1 MDKIIAHRDY
11 LPLMEIGGRSDF
23 SPASSNELQFER
35 QYRSQIA
42 QPLSP
47 RSDLYTYRPVEG
59 VTQKYFNAPGEL
71 DGPVTLA
78 ANGKELIDSDLYFKN
93 NGKCPLYLFEGGEC
107 DTIRYDF
114 QYIRLVP
121 IRDNTKGDR
130 RTTTRI
136 GDRVINGAWKL
147 EASLYLTIQRTIKYK
162 LKAPSNLDELPQ
174 REREKY
180 NEQIK
185 LETIH
190 GRVANNV
197 VLATSKLVYKSRAC
211 EQTKGKPPGV
221 DFDWYFEIDEIEKL
235 EGLNILQDSGKE
247 TGKFLE
253 DEFGDLTI
261 PIYEKFS
268 VADRIKSIASL
279 GDDSC
284 WTLTNPDGSIELQS
298 RPITQHIIWQNHSP
312 TGPFIGALGLEERKT
327 GINYYEAT
335 EENWYR
341 FANGTRT
348 PEEIAAGVGAY
359 KSRTQEWFWE
369 NFKQVSFFLEPPTG
383 FLGASDK
390 VQVEWIRDRRHIYY
404 GKTTKTGRGNDTIL
418 VARGLEETSLSAES
432 RKFDPNWLNFDSDRK
447 KSYLEMYMSFVDP
460 TFVPEMG
467 SPDWTTSGVP
477 MKDPYTGR
485 TVYIRYL
492 IKNLEIP
499 NEQALSDVWDIINN
513 GGLTTTDSLKLDAS
527 GKALISKSATTTIYN
542 SLFSTMI
549 PIKKLKSKTVLLPD
563 GTTFTNEGTNPAYW
577 TVGEPAFPDG
587 WYKVTDPRP
596 ADEGGTG
603 FTGYVN
609 PYIGQVTNTNQLGN
623 LFGDVKLYT
632 TNGKLSANELK
643 DKAGNVLIQKY
654 PLTPEYNTSD
664 SLLQGSVGCPPLTGV
679 THGLWKESPT
689 GLILNEDYRYGDLSF
704 SNNEY
709 AARLA
714 YSDLLN
720 KRKNAKFSSD
730 PNSRIA
736 SLNPGFIV
744 ERGNFSDDRKFFQ
757 PYGPT
762 PKLGNY
768 FFRDIRF
775 IPEYSEVRGKGDR
788 IIGYDR
794 AYREVGN
801 KIIPGAW
808 NLVADLYL
816 YIPTFGASGL
826 IREFVGILYPDYVL
840 SKGSLYHEVITDCEG
855 IYGWN
860 SVKYEYR
867 FSVDEIE
874 SLAPLYE
881 AGFASHARNI
891 RQAINRVR
899 SVIDGVSQTQYN
911 LGGTGFKP
919 GDEQYASGNLRFNN
933 DYVNPYN
940 VRYNPNGTQVGYD
953 PFQQLSSYKY
963 VDELSLVDHLIKQN
977 KFESINNTDW
987 QPYDFRNEKYWSYSF
1002 GSLPVLIDNEPKGVF
1017 GELIKVNA
1025 SNKYITTKP
1034 IPNFPNKVVGETPC
1048 TQSWDFRSEIPK
1060 SPVDVDTLNLVDCA
1074 DTPFDLVFSKK
1085 RLTVDRLPDTET
1097 LYPIEPGPVGFD
1109 IPVIIRTKNVE
1120 ESDRFLSRDPNSPC
1134 FQGFKTTYDISEYY
1148 EVTHSKLCWQ
1158 PVSEDEAFEPNV
1170 IFDGLKYK
1178 RYTALYSGSI
1188 EIQNTKEVRWENPET
1203 VYCDCVEVKVEE
1215 KPFLDPDDPCGCKE
1229 IYLDSVYKICVD
1241 DGLYYYENKIVP
1253 PNALPVR
1260 TEQRFGISTECGKVK
1275 VKVMHDLDFQ
1285 KDIVFAKNKLTSKG
1299 LFDGTDILSCY
1310 ATSSRQLSGSK
1321 QYYYDVINCNECN
1334 SDSYFAVSYGHLKG
1348 SGSTYNY
1355 YEEDDTPT
1363 RSVYSQYRLLT
1374 LEEPQTSFQFYKTG
1388 SLGTDL
1394 EDVYVLNFYRNS
1406 MEDRLDPGNFELSL
1420 VELNGGAYANKF
1432 YTGSNVQVSSSNK
1445 VITLI
1450 DNSSDTTNQKFC
1462 VDSPYTSF
1470 DLVSGSLVNGIY
1482 DTTTTTTYG
1491 TMYPLLGV
1499 VVLDASKLNTE
1510 LSFNTVTGS
1519 NINGDNHYKLYTS
1532 VSGASSLNFPMRVRT
1547 STNKNITE
1555 YFIRI
1560 PHMEANYSNNPTF
1573 NNTKGDGAIFHECFK
1588 NDPVT
1593 YITTVGLYNNTGDLV
1608 AVGKTSKPIK
1618 KTADDELYL
1627 KINLSI

>member
-11 LPLMEIGGRSDF
+11 LGKGTG
-23 SPASSNELQFER
+23 PASTNELIGI
-35 QYRSQIA
+35 SK
-42 QPLSP
+42 PTLSG
-47 RSDLYTYRPVEG
+47 RRTV
-59 VTQKYFNAPGEL
+59 FL
-71 DGPVTLA
+71 DGLPEGYAV
-78 ANGKELIDSDLYFKN
+78 SDISYRGDYEEYSPDLGDLDGDIIALGTNKPIVPMDQYFKN
-93 NGKCPLYLFEGGEC
+93 NGKCPLYVFEDGEC

-114 QYIRLVP
+114 INVRIVP
-121 IRDNTKGDR
+121 IRDKTKNGR
-130 RTTTRI
+130 RITTRI
-136 GDRVINGAWKL
+136 GDRVIEGGWKL
-147 EASLYLTIQRTIKYK
+147 EASLFLTIQRTVKYK
-162 LKAPSNLDELPQ
+162 LKAPSNLSDLPQ

-180 NEQIK
+180 DEQTKI
-185 LETIH
+185 ETIQ
-190 GRVANNV
+190 GFVKRNV
-197 VLATSKLVYKSRAC
+197 TLASSKLVYKSRAC
-211 EQTKGKPPGV
+211 EQTKGKPPGI
-221 DFDWYFEIDEIEKL
+221 DYDWYFEIDEIEKL
-235 EGLNILQDSGKE
+235 EGLTILQDSGKE

-253 DEFGDLTI
+253 DDFGDLTI

-284 WTLTNPDGSIELQS
+284 WIITNPDGSVELQS
-298 RPITQHIIWQNHSP
+298 RPIAQYIVWQNHTP
-312 TGPFIGALGLEERKT
+312 TKPKGGSIGLEDNKT

-335 EENWYR
+335 EENWYTY
-341 FANGTRT
+341 ANQLAT
-348 PEEIAAGVGAY
+348 PEEVAAGVPAY
-359 KSRTQEWFWE
+359 KSRTQEWFDA
-369 NFKQVSFFLEPPTG
+369 NFKKTSFFLEPPTG

-390 VQVEWIRDRRHIYY
+390 VASDWIRDRRHIYY
-404 GKTTKTGRGNDTIL
+404 GKTTNTGRGNDTIL
-418 VARGLEETSLSAES
+418 VARKLQQTDETVLAN
-432 RKFDPNWLNFDSDRK
+432 KFDPNWLNFDSDRK

-460 TFVPEMG
+460 NFVPEMG
-467 SPDWTTSGVP
+467 SPDWTTEGVP
-477 MKDPYTGR
+477 MKDPSTGK
-485 TVYIRYL
+485 TIYIRYL
-492 IKNLEIP
+492 IKATEIP
-499 NEQALSDVWDIINN
+499 TNEALNDVYDIIQN
-513 GGLTTTDSLKLDAS
+513 GGWSTTDRITLDKS
-527 GKALISKSATTTIYN
+527 NKAIIYKKD
-542 SLFSTMI
+542 SIKGLFSQAV
-549 PIKKLKSKTVLLPD
+549 PIKKLKAKTVLLPD
-563 GTTFTNEGTNPAYW
+563 GTTFTNEGTNPAFW
-577 TVGEPAFPDG
+577 KVGTPAFPDG
-587 WYKVTDPRP
+587 WYKVTDPRTS
-596 ADEGGTG
+596 AEGGTG
-603 FTGYVN
+603 FVGYVS
-609 PYIGQVTNTNQLGN
+609 PYVGGITNTNQLGN
-623 LFGDVKLYT
+623 LFGNVKLYT
-632 TNGKLSANELK
+632 TNGKLSTNELK
-643 DKAGNVLIQKY
+643 DKAGNILAQNY

-689 GLILNEDYRYGDLSF
+689 GLILNEDYRYGDSSF

-714 YSDLLN
+714 YIDLLN

-736 SLNPGFIV
+736 SFNPGFIV
-744 ERGNFSDDRKFFQ
+744 PRGNFSDDRKFFQ

-762 PKLGNY
+762 PALGNY

-840 SKGSLYHEVITDCEG
+840 AKGSLYHEVNTDCEG

-899 SVIDGVSQTQYN
+899 SVINGVSQTQYN

-933 DYVNPYN
+933 DYVDPYN
-940 VRYNPNGTQVGYD
+940 VIYNPNGTQVGYD

-1097 LYPIEPGPVGFD
+1097 LYPIEPGPAGFD

-1499 VVLDASKLNTE
+1499 VVLDASKLNAE

-1532 VSGASSLNFPMRVRT
+1532 VSGASALNFPMRVRT